1 MSADWGFEGGFHQIW
16 ELSLLSGG
24 QDSVS
29 EPPGGRWGVS
39 GTPLE
44 VGDLHCGN
52 LEEGAPCWDRIGVQL
67 PPPDPDLPLD
77 LQNLPI

>member
-1 MSADWGFEGGFHQIW
+1 MG
-16 ELSLLSGG
+16 
-24 QDSVS
+24 
-29 EPPGGRWGVS
+29 
-39 GTPLE
+39 
-44 VGDLHCGN
+44 VGDLYRGN